1 LTPEKK
7 TGTLRRNFQ
16 ALRLHHL
23 HSSGKHEP
31 GLLRRLLLRLLRETA
46 GENLT
51 EYALLLL
58 LVALG
63 AIAGIQQLACQV
75 NCSFEVAGKVVAKA
89 MGKVPPGQLVS
100 CSKKC

>member
-1 LTPEKK
+1 L
-7 TGTLRRNFQ
+7 L
-16 ALRLHHL
+16 
-23 HSSGKHEP
+23 SSGKHER
-31 GLLRRLLLRLLRETA
+31 GLGRKWLVRLLRDAA

-51 EYALLLL
+51 EYALLLV

-75 NCSFEVAGKVVAKA
+75 NCTFEVAGKVVAKA
-89 MGKVPPGQLVS
+89 MNKLPPGQLVS